1 MKENVYKNHKLAVYK
16 SKEDILNQF
25 GITEEE
31 FENILLEL
39 NYEKKLAYTYY
50 YGIDRPKMDLFDIS
64 ELLHVSENVVKI
76 YINLADDFIKS
87 KVKKI
92 HPIKVKKYPTKVKND
107 SIKIK
112 NDSKKEKNDT
122 AKSEQNLDLKE
133 LEKELLDSFS
143 DYFEKKDN
151 SKNVIKA
158 SRGRSFKTSF
168 FDYFKVDKTVVLKLI
183 EEYKELD
190 YDSYEA
196 LKKLYGENYDQLV
209 IPCPLTKEEKY
220 KFKVLKKDIMDT
232 ISTGNDIIQEKK
244 MKKSFFGKFDKID
257 EDDKKLILEIIET
270 YKKKNHDYYKVL
282 VKAYVEEYDGLNTSL
297 ELTDREK
304 IQLKNFI
311 AYIKNKLNSKNQIK
325 TPRGRKLKPSFFD
338 YFKKEEDKKIAL
350 GLVEEYKELD
360 HDSYEILTKLYGDNY
375 DQLVIPCPLTKEEKD
390 KFKAFKKDI
399 MGKVSNGLKLK
410 MCDLYKKFPTLKEEK
425 ELDLIVLT
433 CYIDQGKSIESI
445 FELTKISTKQIDN
458 ILLRHLYLFS
468 YRMYVV
474 IDDILK
480 RGNYTISQIMS
491 FNFIKMQEPFLN
503 EIEKELLYDKI
514 ITLYNCELQNV
525 LKVKDKSKLKTL
537 K

>member
-1 MKENVYKNHKLAVYK
+1 M
-16 SKEDILNQF
+16 D
-25 GITEEE
+25 EE
-31 FENILLEL
+31 
-39 NYEKKLAYTYY
+39 
-50 YGIDRPKMDLFDIS
+50 
-64 ELLHVSENVVKI
+64 
-76 YINLADDFIKS
+76 
-87 KVKKI
+87 
-92 HPIKVKKYPTKVKND
+92 
-107 SIKIK
+107 
-112 NDSKKEKNDT
+112 
-122 AKSEQNLDLKE
+122 
-133 LEKELLDSFS
+133 
-143 DYFEKKDN
+143 
-151 SKNVIKA
+151 
-158 SRGRSFKTSF
+158 
-168 FDYFKVDKTVVLKLI
+168 
-183 EEYKELD
+183 
-190 YDSYEA
+190 
-196 LKKLYGENYDQLV
+196 
-209 IPCPLTKEEKY
+209 
-220 KFKVLKKDIMDT
+220 
-232 ISTGNDIIQEKK
+232 
-244 MKKSFFGKFDKID
+244 
-257 EDDKKLILEIIET
+257 DKKLILEIIET

-282 VKAYVEEYDGLNTSL
+282 VKAYVEEYDGLNTPL

-325 TPRGRKLKPSFFD
+325 TPRGRKLKPSFFDYFKEDDKLGDEEKKFILEIIEIYKKRGHYYYEVLEKIYGDNYDQLKTPLELTDREKIQLRKFIAHIRNKLNSKNQIKRPKGKKFQPSFFD

-514 ITLYNCELQNV
+514 TTLYNCELQNV